1 MCEILH
7 QRPTFIPT
15 YKPPHRREDLYLEW
29 PWKSFQW
36 IFIPSKSWTHSHW
49 RETTWVSSMCKSIRW
64 RHDLSHHVKSHE
76 WRRAF
81 RCPSHIYMHRECRK
95 RHPMSA
101 INEVDPP
108 ARSFFLKPPGKSC
121 ENTPWPCYHG
131 GITFSGSFILSSN
144 RELRVDI
151 NSVTFVS
158 LKFSFIISF
167 INFKKYKLISSLNKE
182 NCVYLDRK
190 IPRPES
196 GSTSSPRLEF
206 CSQRIFPRRTDRY
219 LGTKKLED
227 HCRLGKSHF

>member
-1 MCEILH
+1 MRELALERPLQMLWRREITQLETWLCIHQKSHCREILKMWWMCEILH

-64 RHDLSHHVKSHE
+64 RHDRSHHVKSHE

-108 ARSFFLKPPGKSC
+108 ARSFFS
-121 ENTPWPCYHG
+121 
-131 GITFSGSFILSSN
+131 
-144 RELRVDI
+144 
-151 NSVTFVS
+151 
-158 LKFSFIISF
+158 
-167 INFKKYKLISSLNKE
+167 
-182 NCVYLDRK
+182 
-190 IPRPES
+190 
-196 GSTSSPRLEF
+196 
-206 CSQRIFPRRTDRY
+206 
-219 LGTKKLED
+219 
-227 HCRLGKSHF
+227 